1 MATTAPIS
9 LKNLLVASKDV
20 QVDFPGFDGFKINL
34 AFLSKDTLVGIRKK
48 STKQSLKNRQ
58 VSEEIDDEL
67 FLKLYVE
74 AAIKGWSGLKI
85 KYLEQLAPIDTT
97 GLDPESELPFSSE
110 NALFLMKNA
119 NTFDLWVSE
128 TVSDLSNFQ
137 TSKGSK

>member
-48 STKQSLKNRQ
+48 STKQSFKGRQ